1 MSIRAPA
8 SLGRLAA
15 ALLILLA
22 VAWPARAAIFGAET
36 FTLPNGMQVVVV
48 PIPRAPVVVN
58 MLWYRV
64 GAMDEPPARSGLAHF
79 LEHLMF
85 KGTDKLASGE
95 FSAIVSRNGGQENA
109 FTSQDYT
116 GYFQTI
122 ARDRLETM
130 LRLEADRMRNLRLTD
145 DEIETE
151 RKVVLEER
159 RTRIENDPGARLSE
173 QAEAAL
179 YRNHPYRIPII
190 GWDHEIRALT
200 HEDVRGF
207 YRQWYAPNNVALVLA
222 GDVTVAGVRPLV
234 ERYFGTIPA
243 IDLPTRPA
251 WREPPHEGETR
262 ITLRDERVRQPTWSR
277 RVLAPGYVYG
287 QTEYAYPLE
296 VLQEILSGGA
306 TSRLYR
312 RLVVE
317 EGVAVQ
323 AGASYDPVDRGPS
336 MFSLYAS
343 PRDGADV
350 QKVEAAMD
358 EEIARLLADGVT
370 ADEVAR
376 AIQRLQADAVYA
388 RDSLHVPANL
398 FGRAL
403 SIGMTVA
410 DVESWPER
418 IGAVTVDQVNAA
430 ARAVLGTESRVTAL
444 LLPKADAAE
453 GSR

>member
-22 VAWPARAAIFGAET
+22 VACPARAAIFGAET
-36 FTLPNGMQVVVV
+36 FVLGNGMQVVVV

-85 KGTDKLASGE
+85 KGTDTLASGE

-122 ARDRLETM
+122 ARDRLETL

-159 RTRIENDPGARLSE
+159 RSRIDNDPGARLSE
-173 QAEAAL
+173 QAQAAL
-179 YRNHPYRIPII
+179 YRNHPYGIPII
-190 GWDHEIRALT
+190 GWEHEIRALT
-200 HEDVRGF
+200 HEDVRSF

-222 GDVTVAGVRPLV
+222 GDVTVAQVRPMV
-234 ERYFGTIPA
+234 ERYFGAIPA
-243 IDLPTRPA
+243 IDLPARPA
-251 WREPPHEGETR
+251 WREPPHEGDTR
-262 ITLRDERVRQPTWSR
+262 ITLRDDRVRQPTWSR

-287 QTEYAYPLE
+287 QTEHAYPLE

-323 AGASYDPVDRGPS
+323 AGASYDAIDRGPS
-336 MFSLYAS
+336 MFILYAS
-343 PRDGADV
+343 PRDGSDV
-350 QKVEAAMD
+350 QKIEAAM
-358 EEIARLLADGVT
+358 EAEIAKLLADGVT

-403 SIGMTVA
+403 SVGMTVE
-410 DVESWPER
+410 DVEAWPER
-418 IGAVTVDQVNAA
+418 IGAVTVDDVNAA
-430 ARAVLGTESRVTAL
+430 ARAVLGSGSGVTAL
-444 LLPKADAAE
+444 LLPKAVAAE
-453 GSR
+453 GTR

>member
-1 MSIRAPA
+1 MSALAPA
-8 SLGRLAA
+8 PLGRLAA
-15 ALLILLA
+15 ALLVLLA
-22 VAWPARAAIFGAET
+22 IAFPARAAIFGAES

-85 KGTDKLASGE
+85 KGTDTLAPGE

-116 GYFQTI
+116 GYFQTV

-130 LRLEADRMRNLRLTD
+130 LRLEADRMRHLRLTD

-159 RTRIENDPGARLSE
+159 RSRIENDPGARLSE

-179 YRNHPYRIPII
+179 YRNYPYRIPII

-200 HEDVRGF
+200 HEDIRGF
-207 YRQWYAPNNVALVLA
+207 YRQWYAPNNVALVVA
-222 GDVTVAGVRPLV
+222 GDVTVATLRPLV
-234 ERYFGTIPA
+234 ERYFGA
-243 IDLPTRPA
+243 IAAVDLPERPA

-262 ITLRDERVRQPTWSR
+262 ITLRDARVRQPTWSR

-287 QTEYAYPLE
+287 HTEYAYPLE

-317 EGVAVQ
+317 QGVAVQ
-323 AGASYDPVDRGPS
+323 AGAWYDPVDRGPS
-336 MFSLYAS
+336 VFGLYAS
-343 PRDGADV
+343 PRDGRDLA
-350 QKVEAAMD
+350 KVEAAM
-358 EEIARLLADGVT
+358 EAEVAKLLADGVSE
-370 ADEVAR
+370 DEVAR
-376 AIQRLQADAVYA
+376 AIQRLQADAIYA

-403 SIGMTVA
+403 SIGLTVG
-410 DVESWPER
+410 DVESWPDR

-430 ARAVLGTESRVTAL
+430 ARAVLGSNSHVTSL
-444 LLPKADAAE
+444 LLPKADAE
-453 GSR
+453 GGAR